1 MRRMQNRIPPVV
13 IIYKRDGERM
23 RDRADGCR
31 GWTGCQTEQLPF
43 RKRWKGVGY
52 VCLEYIY
59 IVMKMKMLCALSKVH
74 FLCDL

>member
-52 VCLEYIY
+52 VCFGVYLY
-59 IVMKMKMLCALSKVH
+59 
-74 FLCDL
+74 CDEDENAMRAEQGSFFV